1 MTFLKTA
8 QNNSKHK
15 AIYSNRTF
23 DKLVNV
29 YAAVKKQRKG
39 IYIKK
44 LIALKHCIML
54 AEKNYT
60 CNDNETVER
69 KTLLSKLTNKSH
81 NFEGDHLKTI
91 RSQTSLDIKC
101 INSALYVTPENH
113 MKCQIS
119 IKLVDE
125 KSNILPCHFK

>member
-1 MTFLKTA
+1 MTLLNTEL
-8 QNNSKHK
+8 NNSKHK

-23 DKLVNV
+23 DKLVNCLCSSE
-29 YAAVKKQRKG
+29 KRRKG

-44 LIALKHCIML
+44 LKHCIML
-54 AEKNYT
+54 TEKNYT

-69 KTLLSKLTNKSH
+69 KTLLSKLTNKSQ

-91 RSQTSLDIKC
+91 RNQTGLDIKC

-125 KSNILPCHFK
+125 KFNILPCHYK